1 LEVVDKK
8 DKEITSALKTAPRS
22 PAFTDI
28 LPYYNANS
36 LGRIGGLIY
45 SLATNAMIQSIGLG
59 WAFRVLAILS
69 CAVNVI
75 CTITVRDRNRA
86 VGSVL
91 KSFDIKLLKRMEYLL
106 LVRFNSP
113 KLLFIRGA
121 ACGFFFLA
129 ALETSLRI
137 LPPKLFY

>member
-1 LEVVDKK
+1 LGVVGEKNKEV
-8 DKEITSALKTAPRS
+8 TPALKIAPRF

-28 LPYYNANS
+28 LPYHNANS
-36 LGRIGGLIY
+36 LSRIGGLIY

-69 CAVNVI
+69 GAVNVI

-106 LVRFNSP
+106 LVRF
-113 KLLFIRGA
+113 
-121 ACGFFFLA
+121 
-129 ALETSLRI
+129 
-137 LPPKLFY
+137 